1 MRSRILPAI
10 PAALLLILGA
20 AAPALAGGGL
30 PVLSSMKAGNTE
42 VTIYGDSMFV
52 HTGTN
57 TLTVEAT
64 GLPEGAAIALNLIG
78 PDGKTVVVPLRP
90 LRVVAGPA
98 DAHGGD
104 HENESDGHESEDS
117 GHESEDSGHESDGD
131 AHETESTQHGSSHDA
146 QADQHGDEPAESES
160 PVWFRGKA
168 SVPTT
173 GTWKAQLEIGGAKAT
188 DELKVVGNG
197 PSPLYLAFTG
207 VIMGGTITY
216 GAIQRRRQSQTGRA

>member
-117 GHESEDSGHESDGD
+117 GHESDGD